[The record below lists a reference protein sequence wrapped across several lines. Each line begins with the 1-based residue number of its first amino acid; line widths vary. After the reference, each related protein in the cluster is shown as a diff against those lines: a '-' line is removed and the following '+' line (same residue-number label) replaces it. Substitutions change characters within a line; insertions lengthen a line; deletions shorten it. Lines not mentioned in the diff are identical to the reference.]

1 MEKARKQVDFFVSYA
16 AEDTQWAEWIGW
28 VLEEEGYSV
37 VLQEWDFGPGS
48 NFVLEMDKAV
58 SPSTAL
64 ALEQLPC
71 NSRGGSSSR
80 LSDCG
85 LDPHSVRE

>member
-1 MEKARKQVDFFVSYA
+1 MEKARKQVDFFVLYA

-58 SPSTAL
+58 SPSPAL
-64 ALEQLPC
+64 ALEQLPR
-71 NSRGGSSSR
+71 NSGRSSSAR
-80 LSDCG
+80 FSDSG
-85 LDPHSVRE
+85 LDPRSVRE